1 MTKKTIGNRRKKK
14 STATGKQDM
23 TSAGA
28 HLDEPNGSG
37 EASHG
42 PAGGG
47 RDLNRRAVDGT
58 AGISAAEAML
68 SSRSQWRNRTSA
80 QRWRQHLELSSE
92 FISFFAWDMGVVKS
106 DRFQTRLNKIED
118 ELSRKARIR

>member
-1 MTKKTIGNRRKKK
+1 MTKKTIGNRKKK

-68 SSRSQWRNRTSA
+68 SSRSQWR
-80 QRWRQHLELSSE
+80 QHLELSSE

-106 DRFQTRLNKIED
+106 DRFQTSLNKIED

>member
-1 MTKKTIGNRRKKK
+1 MTKKTIGNRKKK

-68 SSRSQWRNRTSA
+68 SSRSQWR
-80 QRWRQHLELSSE
+80 QHLELSSE
-92 FISFFAWDMGVVKS
+92 FISFFEWGYWS
-106 DRFQTRLNKIED
+106 SQISTLPEPSRQHR
-118 ELSRKARIR
+118 RKARMR